1 MRRSFNILHREVS
14 EPTRREVPMK
24 PETVPAPASAGY
36 PASGGAAVE
45 DEITK
50 LVQRVFIFPDS
61 ERPPAVV
68 AFCGVDE
75 GAGCSW
81 VCTHAGRMLAQ
92 QVSRRICIIDGN
104 YRSPSLHEKFCVEN
118 GLGFAEAMRSS
129 TPISGFVR
137 PTWIGNLWLM
147 TCGTVEKSSGGSPEP
162 ARLRSRFA
170 ELRHEF
176 DYLLIDTPPINS
188 HADAVAIGQLA
199 DGIILVVGSNSTR
212 REPARVAR
220 ERFNAARIPVLGA
233 VLNRRTYPI
242 PEALYR
248 IL

>member
-1 MRRSFNILHREVS
+1 MSRNFHILHREVP
-14 EPTRREVPMK
+14 EPATREVPIK
-24 PETVPAPASAGY
+24 PEAVPPPASAGY
-36 PASGGAAVE
+36 PYSCNAVVE

-50 LVQRVFIFPDS
+50 LVQRVFVFPDS
-61 ERPPAVV
+61 ERSPVAV

-81 VCTHAGRMLAQ
+81 VCTHASRILAQ
-92 QVSRRICIIDGN
+92 QVSGRICIIDGN
-104 YRSPSLHEKFCVEN
+104 DRSPSLHQKFRVEN
-118 GLGFAEAMRSS
+118 GLGFAEAMRCS
-129 TPISGFVR
+129 TPISGFIR

-147 TCGTVEKSSGGSPEP
+147 TCGAPEKSASGSPDP

-170 ELRHEF
+170 DLRHEF

-188 HADAVAIGQLA
+188 DADAVAIGQLA
-199 DGIILVVGSNSTR
+199 DGIILIVGSNSTR
-212 REPARVAR
+212 REPARIAR

-242 PEALYR
+242 PDALYR